1 MWSSLR
7 QINPFT
13 RRSSA
18 FKDGSD
24 KDAVGVAKD
33 DGVAE
38 DDEVIEDDEDGVF
51 MLSPILDDIGC

>member
-1 MWSSLR
+1 MGSSLR

-18 FKDGSD
+18 FKNGSGKDG
-24 KDAVGVAKD
+24 VGVAED
-33 DGVAE
+33 NGVAE

-51 MLSPILDDIGC
+51 MLSPILDIGC